1 MPRRE
6 AQNPLIN
13 EFRHSLRD
21 FIRLSPRCQPLSDL
35 KWPNPLVHRKAH
47 RCHEATTKNFR
58 KCCGLKCSVSAK
70 TVTNCDERMLLVSR
84 RSVFQVAERA
94 KIPSRP
100 TVSVLPTTHCDER
113 SESRRGLRKWVI
125 NRVFESLSYFLS
137 HTHTHNTHFP
147 LSLTGPSTPP
157 VFKPRIVTSIISFAS
172 ALCPLLL

>member
-1 MPRRE
+1 MHSPAEFFFLMPRRE

-94 KIPSRP
+94 KMMITKS
-100 TVSVLPTTHCDER
+100 TDC
-113 SESRRGLRKWVI
+113 
-125 NRVFESLSYFLS
+125 F
-137 HTHTHNTHFP
+137 
-147 LSLTGPSTPP
+147 SLTNYPLRRA
-157 VFKPRIVTSIISFAS
+157 KRVTEGVA
-172 ALCPLLL
+172 